1 MPPKKQ
7 PKAKGAADSGL
18 APSPAQSQI
27 IRADNTSY
35 LQDVY
40 KDVEIVLNH
49 FPDLKG
55 QDALGLEHGGDLAE
69 FNLDTMMKTYAT
81 TGSYM
86 CTFNVSK
93 LSLQPATPELPLS
106 QKKKALLTSAYYTAP
121 AKCKQLLC
129 GLDKDI
135 DGEEMARLLA
145 ECALPVCFPIEHLH
159 AWWAGFAA
167 AFGRGDAQE
176 LQSWRK
182 SALTCVVQ
190 FKHMVN
196 DDIVW
201 NSMQGRENI
210 QTDYEALRCTPLM
223 RVLNFGAF
231 KVRCE
236 ASGGWMSAANLLK
249 QYKNHLQ
256 LSARSE
262 KLTPGWVDSA
272 CTFLNRMYII
282 PQVAKLLQE
291 ADELLAGT
299 NPLEGT
305 TKLQAIISKARTSDK
320 ICLVVESIMDA
331 HRAGFYSTPPPV
343 SFFLGQQPGSCGKG
357 LVDLILFKWDV
368 ARYILDDWSP
378 TRPFRAEALVEMK
391 RVLHRIETYRKQCG
405 YPSDRRDMTFRAGWA
420 PSSEELFTL
429 VESIVFDVMYDSHLK
444 DALKSSASPAD
455 CAAKQLKEF
464 LDPIAQLVEAEKKDR
479 TTVFQNIRV

>member
-1 MPPKKQ
+1 MPPKKK

-18 APSPAQSQI
+18 APSPAHSQI

-40 KDVEIVLNH
+40 NDVEIVLNH

-106 QKKKALLTSAYYTAP
+106 QKKKALLTSAYDTAP
-121 AKCKQLLC
+121 AKCKHRLC
-129 GLDKDI
+129 GLDTDI
-135 DGEEMARLLA
+135 HGEEMARLLA

-159 AWWAGFAA
+159 AWRAGFAA

-299 NPLEGT
+299 
-305 TKLQAIISKARTSDK
+305 KSIDISA
-320 ICLVVESIMDA
+320 
-331 HRAGFYSTPPPV
+331 
-343 SFFLGQQPGSCGKG
+343 FLGS
-357 LVDLILFKWDV
+357 
-368 ARYILDDWSP
+368 
-378 TRPFRAEALVEMK
+378 TMAL
-391 RVLHRIETYRKQCG
+391 
-405 YPSDRRDMTFRAGWA
+405 
-420 PSSEELFTL
+420 
-429 VESIVFDVMYDSHLK
+429 
-444 DALKSSASPAD
+444 
-455 CAAKQLKEF
+455 
-464 LDPIAQLVEAEKKDR
+464 
-479 TTVFQNIRV
+479 